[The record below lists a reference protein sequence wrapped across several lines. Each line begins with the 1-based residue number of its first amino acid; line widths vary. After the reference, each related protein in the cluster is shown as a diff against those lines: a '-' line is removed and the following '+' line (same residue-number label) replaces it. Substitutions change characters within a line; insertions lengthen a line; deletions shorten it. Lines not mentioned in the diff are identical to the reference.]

1 MVTPWGGRKL
11 QESPRRRRGPLRP
24 CSAGVNI
31 RKRQMR
37 HRPPL
42 SHWEI
47 TPPKH
52 RRPTT
57 ATGCRHHENPPLWS
71 CGVTALE
78 RAISDPP
85 LVTSAP
91 TSSCASPPSSS
102 SVASPSSAGV
112 WIFLAIVAAG
122 MIVHR
127 ALRLRRPWLSSAI
140 AVYDET
146 TLQDLLG
153 GLPADPSPPG
163 PRSGR
168 R

>member
-1 MVTPWGGRKL
+1 M
-11 QESPRRRRGPLRP
+11 
-24 CSAGVNI
+24 
-31 RKRQMR
+31 
-37 HRPPL
+37 
-42 SHWEI
+42 
-47 TPPKH
+47 
-52 RRPTT
+52 
-57 ATGCRHHENPPLWS
+57 
-71 CGVTALE
+71 TALE

-85 LVTSAP
+85 LVTSPP
-91 TSSCASPPSSS
+91 TSSCASPPLSS

-122 MIVHR
+122 MIVYR

-140 AVYDET
+140 GVYDET

-163 PRSGR
+163 PRSDR